1 MVLLNDLFHIGDRIN
16 IIRYRKKK
24 EDIYPSQVLDILS
37 NDSLMISGPIH
48 KSSVVTMHKGDIIGI
63 ECIVENKG
71 RYIFKAEILNRYE
84 KGIYKLEVRKISKI
98 QRFQQR
104 KFYRFSA
111 SLPVK
116 IIFNTKIND
125 LSKSIEEN
133 CHTKDISGSGMKLL
147 CNYEYRVGDI
157 VQCIL
162 KLNDETLKFD
172 CEVVRIEET
181 DMSDYK
187 FSMGINYINIKDIE
201 RDFIVKFI
209 FEQER
214 KLREKGLI

>member
-1 MVLLNDLFHIGDRIN
+1 MVLLNDLFHIGDKIN
-16 IIRYRKKK
+16 IVRYGNKK

-37 NDSLMISGPIH
+37 KDSLMISGPIH
-48 KSSVVTMHKGDIIGI
+48 KSSIVMMHKGDIIGI

-84 KGIYKLEVRKISKI
+84 KGIYKLEVSKISKI

-104 KFYRFSA
+104 KFYRFST

-116 IIFNTKIND
+116 KIFNTEINN

-133 CHTKDISGSGMKLL
+133 CQTKDISGNGMKLL
-147 CNYEYRVGDI
+147 CNYKHCAGDI

-187 FSMGINYINIKDIE
+187 FSIGINYINIKDIE
-201 RDFIVKFI
+201 RDFIIKFI
-209 FEQER
+209 FDQER

>member
-1 MVLLNDLFHIGDRIN
+1 MVLLADLYHIGDRIN
-16 IIRYRKKK
+16 IIRYRRKKV
-24 EDIYPSQVLDILS
+24 DIYPSQVLDILS
-37 NDSLMISGPIH
+37 NDLLMVSGPIR
-48 KSSVVTMHKGDIIGI
+48 KSSIVIMHKGDIIGI

-71 RYIFKAEILNRYE
+71 RYIFRAEILNRYE
-84 KGIYKLEVRKISKI
+84 KGVYKLEIRKISKI
-98 QRFQQR
+98 RRFQQR
-104 KFYRFSA
+104 KFYRFST

-147 CNYEYRVGDI
+147 CNYKHSVGDI
-157 VQCIL
+157 IQCIL
-162 KLNDETLKFD
+162 KLNDKTLRFD

-181 DMSDYK
+181 DMGDYK
-187 FSMGINYINIKDIE
+187 FLMGIKYINIKDTE

-209 FEQER
+209 FGQER
-214 KLREKGLI
+214 KLRKKGLI